1 MATKGNFSSE
11 VDTPSTTSASV
22 VDGCVTFTYE
32 HPPIG
37 DQPAV
42 TVRFRGL
49 ANDADDASQC
59 TGMTA
64 WFGSRIGVRTST
76 GWPLQ
81 RSCRSDADGDVLHS
95 PSPPRA

>member
-22 VDGCVTFTYE
+22 VDGGVTFTYE

-42 TVRFRGL
+42 TPAAGAAAEAALVLDGTEEVRAGHGVVVPAARSRG
-49 ANDADDASQC
+49 ASPHA
-59 TGMTA
+59 TK
-64 WFGSRIGVRTST
+64 
-76 GWPLQ
+76 
-81 RSCRSDADGDVLHS
+81 
-95 PSPPRA
+95 